1 MFDFP
6 VIESKR
12 QFVESA
18 QLHCNIHI
26 QTRAEAARAD
36 TLLKQKKVGGA
47 PYALR
52 TLWFRDLPAGQPD
65 VLPVFGGVT

>member
-6 VIESKR
+6 VVSHKSEFER
-12 QFVESA
+12 LAAV
-18 QLHCNIHI
+18 HCNLVIR
-26 QTRAEAARAD
+26 TKAEAARAD
-36 TLLKQKKVGGA
+36 TQLRKMRIAGA

-65 VLPVFGGVT
+65 VLPVFGG